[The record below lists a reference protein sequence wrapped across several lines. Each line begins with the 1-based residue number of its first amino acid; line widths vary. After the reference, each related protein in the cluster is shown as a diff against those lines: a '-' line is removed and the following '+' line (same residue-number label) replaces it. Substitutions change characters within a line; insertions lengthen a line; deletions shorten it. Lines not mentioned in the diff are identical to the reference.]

1 MTVLYAVHPKWQAKI
16 ERAYKLIREFHQL
29 INDDESERKQE
40 RKLDQFN
47 AVYDELPKRE
57 QRRLNVYHVLEH
69 GYKV

>member
-16 ERAYKLIREFHQL
+16 ERAYKLIREYHQL
-29 INDDESERKQE
+29 VNDDESERKQE

-69 GYKV
+69 GYEV